1 MDAQNNIS
9 HYVAFIK
16 DISQRKKAIIK
27 EHRAIDALRNSEQQ
41 FRKLFDNSPTPYV
54 FTNEQGEF
62 LHSNHK
68 FEEVFGYNSDDVSD
82 MNQWWSLAYPDETYR
97 LYVINEW
104 KKHVHRAKTGNRILN
119 QKILKISCKDGTAKE
134 VVVEGIVIGT
144 DYLLTFEDVTKRNSI
159 EREKQRLFY
168 DMGERIKELT
178 CIYNVE
184 KLIRECE
191 DIELILSRTADYLKS
206 AFQYPD
212 ITCVSVALEGSHYE
226 GCRNH
231 DKVDEIVESIILK
244 GHEVGEINVCYTQ
257 KRPKE
262 DEGPFLKE
270 ERDLLRSITY
280 MVTGALE
287 RSKQEQAIIAINK
300 ELEDKVER
308 RTKALFEAKEDAD
321 AANKAKSHFLAN
333 MSHEIRTPMNAIVGM
348 SYLLQNTLL
357 TAKQTDYV
365 TKMIGASENLLGV
378 INDILDFSKIEAGK
392 VEVES
397 INFDLST
404 MLLNLKSMMEIRVEN
419 KNQRSETPIELIVE
433 DIDMSCRHLI
443 GDPIKLNQI
452 LTNLMSNAIKF
463 TDAGYVKLSSK
474 CECREDGHAVLSFK
488 IEDTG
493 IGISEE
499 EQEKLFHSFVQAD
512 SSTTR
517 KYGGTGLGLAISKRL
532 VEMMDG
538 LIWLESE
545 PGVGSTFNVVV
556 NLSHNVDK
564 EEETFTRNELHYGHG
579 RLRDKKNIGC
589 RRQ

>member
-1 MDAQNNIS
+1 M
-9 HYVAFIK
+9 
-16 DISQRKKAIIK
+16 
-27 EHRAIDALRNSEQQ
+27 
-41 FRKLFDNSPTPYV
+41 

-419 KNQRSETPIELIVE
+419 KNQRSETPPIELIVE